1 MGSDV
6 LILTIYFLVVIY
18 VLYQMALSI
27 ESNLEDKVEIVL
39 DQDKLVE
46 QIHGQLKQ
54 QGKPNFITATVA
66 ELELAGKKLPPR
78 LNLTF
83 SGSGEKV
90 TIGKGDDAL
99 EYFLED
105 TVMVSVLPMGKM
117 TLNRSLGSLNI
128 NIKNSTSHRIY
139 IDWDRSS
146 VTTGMPRWTQR
157 VIRSNIPITGTL
169 SQPQVLSVIYP
180 DGTFIT
186 QVTGETCIG
195 HDPETQNLVPI
206 MPLVEILEIA
216 QLLKNRIEEF
226 GEDASLPPVIAYT
239 LILMI
244 GIEQPNQKTIYLKL
258 PFDFQAKLLA
268 ETIAFPPLRWLLS
281 GPRPAN
287 ARDALSTLLLG
298 RPKL

>member
-117 TLNRSLGSLNI
+117 TLNR
-128 NIKNSTSHRIY
+128 
-139 IDWDRSS
+139 
-146 VTTGMPRWTQR
+146 
-157 VIRSNIPITGTL
+157 
-169 SQPQVLSVIYP
+169 
-180 DGTFIT
+180 
-186 QVTGETCIG
+186 
-195 HDPETQNLVPI
+195 
-206 MPLVEILEIA
+206 
-216 QLLKNRIEEF
+216 
-226 GEDASLPPVIAYT
+226 
-239 LILMI
+239 
-244 GIEQPNQKTIYLKL
+244 
-258 PFDFQAKLLA
+258 
-268 ETIAFPPLRWLLS
+268 
-281 GPRPAN
+281 
-287 ARDALSTLLLG
+287 
-298 RPKL
+298 